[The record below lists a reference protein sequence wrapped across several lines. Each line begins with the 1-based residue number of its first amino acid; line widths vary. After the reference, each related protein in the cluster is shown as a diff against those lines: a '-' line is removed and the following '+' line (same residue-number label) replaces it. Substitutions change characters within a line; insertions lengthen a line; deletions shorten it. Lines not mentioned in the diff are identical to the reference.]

1 MTGTFIVIDGP
12 DASGSTLHA
21 RLLAERL
28 RKEGR
33 EVLVTAEPT
42 EGPVGLWIRELLKE
56 KKVPSSTLQILFTA
70 DRAWHVEQV
79 ILPALREGKT
89 VISDRYS
96 HSTVAYGMA
105 LGLDSDWLKEMNR
118 SFPKP
123 DATVFTLPP
132 IRTCMERLSRREKQ
146 DFLEQRDLQE
156 GVHAAYRKIAEQDP
170 AIVVVDTSGE
180 KGDVSTFL
188 WNALRKVQ
196 S

>member
-1 MTGTFIVIDGP
+1 VTGTFIVIDGP